1 MSTHELKE
9 IRRRIRTVRQSLGWS
24 LADFE
29 THAAGAITAVA
40 LGSYERGSR
49 TLSITKLLVICDIL
63 HVSLIHILAPQN
75 DLTTAD
81 PSGRHIYDLRALQ
94 ELPQSREK
102 EHLLAYIQHIIRERG
117 DWRGAVLS
125 LRKNDVENLGRI
137 FTVSQD
143 IKVHG
148 YLQWLEKQEI
158 TLKKKLDR

>member
-1 MSTHELKE
+1 MQE
-9 IRRRIRTVRQSLGWS
+9 IRRRIRAVRLSLGWS

-29 THAAGAITAVA
+29 THAAGSITAVA

-63 HVSLIHILAPQN
+63 RVSLIHILAPPN

-94 ELPQSREK
+94 DLPHSAEK
-102 EHLLAYIQHIIRERG
+102 EHLVAYIQHIIRERG

-125 LRKNDVENLGRI
+125 LRKNDVENLRRI
-137 FTVSQD
+137 FSVSQD
-143 IKVHG
+143 IKVHS
-148 YLQWLEKQEI
+148 YLEWLEKQEI
-158 TLKKKLDR
+158 TLQKN

>member
-1 MSTHELKE
+1 MSTHELQE
-9 IRRRIRTVRQSLGWS
+9 IRRRIRAVRLSLGWS

-29 THAAGAITAVA
+29 THAAGSITAVA

-63 HVSLIHILAPQN
+63 RVSLIHILAPPN

-94 ELPQSREK
+94 DLPHSAEK
-102 EHLLAYIQHIIRERG
+102 EHLVAYIQHIIGERG

-125 LRKNDVENLGRI
+125 LRKNDVENLRRI
-137 FTVSQD
+137 FSVSQD
-143 IKVHG
+143 IKVHS
-148 YLQWLEKQEI
+148 YLEWLEKQEI
-158 TLKKKLDR
+158 TLQKN

>member
-1 MSTHELKE
+1 MSTHELQE
-9 IRRRIRTVRQSLGWS
+9 IRRRIRAVRLSLGWS

-29 THAAGAITAVA
+29 THAAGSITAVA

-63 HVSLIHILAPQN
+63 RVSLIHILAPPN

-94 ELPQSREK
+94 DLPHSAEK
-102 EHLLAYIQHIIRERG
+102 EPLGAYIQHIIRERG

-125 LRKNDVENLGRI
+125 LRKNDVENLRRI
-137 FTVSQD
+137 FSVSQD
-143 IKVHG
+143 IKVHS
-148 YLQWLEKQEI
+148 YLEWLEKQEI
-158 TLKKKLDR
+158 TLQKN